1 MRRMI
6 EIHCENTG
14 EKKQWELGTSL
25 TEIAD
30 QLNIQTRYPILG
42 AMVNNELKEM
52 DYNIFKPKR
61 VRFIDITHPDGMRM
75 VVRSLCFVLHKA
87 VRDLFPNAFLTIEHS
102 VSKGFYCEIDGLPG
116 KLNRDTISR
125 LRERMKA
132 LIRNNMPFRR
142 VEMETEKAVELF
154 HEVGMEEKAQLFR
167 ERVELYTSV
176 YYLDNTI
183 GYFYGYLVPSTG
195 MLQVFD
201 LVPYYDGM
209 LLRFPRPSD
218 PTKLEDVVPQ
228 DKMFEIFQEHKQWA
242 EILNL
247 GYVCNLN
254 DCIEK
259 PNHGQ
264 EIIRIAEALQ
274 EKKVAQ
280 MADLISRERDRIR
293 IVLISGPS
301 SSGKTTFSKRLRVQ
315 LKVAGMKPIA
325 ISLDNY
331 FVDRDK
337 TPKDENGDYDFEAL
351 EALDIPLFNRN
362 LNKLLAGEKV
372 QLPRYDFQLGK
383 SLPDGQTLQ
392 ISQDH
397 VIIIEGIHGLNPRL
411 IPSIDKDLTYKVYV
425 SALTQISVDGQN
437 RIPTTDNRLIRRIV
451 RDHKYRGHSALETL
465 HRWPSVR
472 RGEEKNIFPY
482 QENADIMFN
491 SALLYELAVLKE
503 HAEPLLEAVYQN
515 QPEFAEVKRLLK
527 FLSYFKPLSSRFIP
541 PTSILREFLGGSSF
555 HYE

>member
-1 MRRMI
+1 
-6 EIHCENTG
+6 
-14 EKKQWELGTSL
+14 
-25 TEIAD
+25 
-30 QLNIQTRYPILG
+30 
-42 AMVNNELKEM
+42 VNNELKEM

-87 VRDLFPNAFLTIEHS
+87 VRDLFPDAFLTIEHS
-102 VSKGFYCEIDGLPG
+102 VSKGFYCEIDGLSG
-116 KLNRDTISR
+116 KLSRDTITR
-125 LRERMKA
+125 LRERMKV

-142 VEMETEKAVELF
+142 VEMETEKAIKLF
-154 HEVGMEEKAQLFR
+154 HEGGMEEKARLFR
-167 ERVELYTSV
+167 DRVELYTSV

-195 MLQVFD
+195 DIPSFD

-209 LLRFPRPSD
+209 LLRFPLASD

-242 EILNL
+242 EILNVS
-247 GYVCNLN
+247 YVCNLN
-254 DCIEK
+254 NCIRN

-274 EKKVAQ
+274 EKKVAR
-280 MADLISRERDRIR
+280 MADRISRERERIR

-301 SSGKTTFSKRLRVQ
+301 SSGKTTFAKRLGVQ
-315 LKVAGMKPIA
+315 LKVAEMKPVA
-325 ISLDNY
+325 ISLDDY
-331 FVDRDK
+331 FLDREK
-337 TPKDENGDYDFEAL
+337 TPKDESGEYDFEAL
-351 EALDIPLFNRN
+351 GALNIKLFNEN
-362 LNKLLAGEKV
+362 LNALLEGKEV
-372 QLPRYDFQLGK
+372 QLPRYDFHLGK
-383 SLPDGQTLQ
+383 SMPDGQTLQ
-392 ISQDH
+392 ITPNH

-411 IPSIDKDLTYKVYV
+411 IADIDNELTYKVYV

-437 RIPTTDNRLIRRIV
+437 RIPTTDNRLIRRMV
-451 RDHKYRGHSALETL
+451 RDHKYRGHDALETL
-465 HRWPSVR
+465 RRWPSVR

-491 SALLYELAVLKE
+491 SSLLYELAVLKE
-503 HAEPLLEAVYQN
+503 YAEPLLKAVYQN

-555 HYE
+555 RYE

>member
-6 EIHCENTG
+6 EIHCENIG
-14 EKKQWELGTSL
+14 EKRKWELGTSL
-25 TEIAD
+25 MEIAE
-30 QLNIQTRYPILG
+30 QLNIQTHYPILG

-102 VSKGFYCEIDGLPG
+102 VSKGFYCEIDGLSG
-116 KLNRDTISR
+116 KLSRDIITR
-125 LRERMKA
+125 LRERMKV

-142 VEMETEKAVELF
+142 MEVETEKAIKLF
-154 HEVGMEEKAQLFR
+154 HEIGMEEKARLFKD
-167 ERVELYTSV
+167 RVELYTSV
-176 YYLDNTI
+176 YYLDDTI

-195 MLQVFD
+195 DIPSFD

-209 LLRFPRPSD
+209 LLRFPCSSD
-218 PTKLEDVVPQ
+218 PTKLEAVVPQ

-242 EILNL
+242 EILNVS
-247 GYVCNLN
+247 YVCNLN
-254 DCIEK
+254 DCIK
-259 PNHGQ
+259 NPNHGQ

-274 EKKVAQ
+274 EKKVAR
-280 MADLISRERDRIR
+280 MADRISRERERIR

-301 SSGKTTFSKRLRVQ
+301 SSGKTTFAKRLGVQ
-315 LKVAGMKPIA
+315 LKVAEMKPVA
-325 ISLDNY
+325 ISLDDY
-331 FVDRDK
+331 FLDREK

-351 EALDIPLFNRN
+351 EALNVKLFNEN
-362 LNKLLAGEKV
+362 LNALLEGKEV
-372 QLPRYDFQLGK
+372 QLPRYDFHLGK
-383 SLPDGQTLQ
+383 SMQDGQTLQ
-392 ISQDH
+392 ITPNH

-411 IPSIDKDLTYKVYV
+411 IADIDSTLTYKVYV

-437 RIPTTDNRLIRRIV
+437 RIPTTDNRLIRRMV
-451 RDHKYRGHSALETL
+451 RDHKYRGHDALETL
-465 HRWPSVR
+465 RRWPSVR

-491 SALLYELAVLKE
+491 SSLLYELAVLKE
-503 HAEPLLEAVYQN
+503 HAEPLLEAVYQD

>member
-6 EIHCENTG
+6 EIHCENIK

-25 TEIAD
+25 AEIAE
-30 QLNIQTRYPILG
+30 QLKIQTRYPIIG

-87 VRDLFPNAFLTIEHS
+87 VRDLFPDAFLSIEHS
-102 VSKGFYCEIDGLPG
+102 VSRGFYCEIDGLSD
-116 KLNRDTISR
+116 KLSRDMISR
-125 LRERMKA
+125 LRERMKV
-132 LIRNNMPFRR
+132 LIKNDMPFRR
-142 VEMETEKAVELF
+142 VEMETEKAVKLF
-154 HEVGMEEKAQLFR
+154 HEAGMEEKAQLFR
-167 ERVELYTSV
+167 DRVELYTSV
-176 YYLDNTI
+176 YYMDNTI
-183 GYFYGYLVPSTG
+183 GYFYGYLVPSAGILT
-195 MLQVFD
+195 VFD
-201 LVPYYDGM
+201 LVPYYDGI
-209 LLRFPRPSD
+209 LLRFPRASD

-254 DCIEK
+254 ECIEN
-259 PNHGQ
+259 PTHGQ

-301 SSGKTTFSKRLRVQ
+301 SSGKTTFSKRLAVQ
-315 LKVAGMKPIA
+315 LKVAEMKPVA
-325 ISLDNY
+325 ISLDDY

-337 TPKDENGDYDFEAL
+337 NPKEENGDYDFETLKAL
-351 EALDIPLFNRN
+351 NVKIFNRN
-362 LNKLLAGEKV
+362 LNDLLAGKKV
-372 QLPRYDFQLGK
+372 QLPRYDFQTGK
-383 SLPDGQTLQ
+383 SISNGQTLQ
-392 ISQDH
+392 ITPKH
-397 VIIIEGIHGLNPRL
+397 VIIVEGIHGLNPGL
-411 IPSIDKDLTYKVYV
+411 IPEIDDALTYKVYV

-451 RDHKYRGHSALETL
+451 RDHKYRGHNALETL

-503 HAEPLLEAVYQN
+503 HAEPLLEVVYQN

>member
-6 EIHCENTG
+6 EIHCENIN

-25 TEIAD
+25 SEIAA
-30 QLNIQTRYPILG
+30 QLKIQTRYPILG

-52 DYNIFKPKR
+52 DYNIFKPKK

-102 VSKGFYCEIDGLPG
+102 VSKGFYCEIDGLSD
-116 KLNRDTISR
+116 KLSRDMISR
-125 LRERMKA
+125 LRERMKS
-132 LIRNNMPFRR
+132 LIQNDMPFRR

-154 HEVGMEEKAQLFR
+154 HKVGMEEKAQLFR
-167 ERVELYTSV
+167 DRVELYTSV
-176 YYLDNTI
+176 YYLNDTI

-195 MLQVFD
+195 ILPIFD

-209 LLRFPRPSD
+209 LLRFPRASD

-254 DCIEK
+254 DCIEDS
-259 PNHGQ
+259 NHGQ

-280 MADLISRERDRIR
+280 MADRISRKRDRIR

-301 SSGKTTFSKRLRVQ
+301 SSGKTTFAKRLGVQ
-315 LKVAGMKPIA
+315 LKVAEMKPVA

-351 EALDIPLFNRN
+351 EALDIKLFNRN
-362 LNKLLAGEKV
+362 LNDLLAGKKV

-383 SLPDGQTLQ
+383 SMPDGQTLQ
-392 ISQDH
+392 ISPKH
-397 VIIIEGIHGLNPRL
+397 VIIVEGIHGLNPRL
-411 IPSIDKDLTYKVYV
+411 IPDIDDVLTYKVYI

-437 RIPTTDNRLIRRIV
+437 RIPTTDNRLIRRMV

-465 HRWPSVR
+465 SRWPSVR

-555 HYE
+555 HYK

>member
-1 MRRMI
+1 MI
-6 EIHCENTG
+6 EIHCENIG

-25 TEIAD
+25 SEIAE

-42 AMVNNELKEM
+42 AMINNELKEM

-102 VSKGFYCEIDGLPG
+102 VSRGFYCEIDGLSG
-116 KLNRDTISR
+116 KLSRDTISR
-125 LRERMKA
+125 LRERMKT
-132 LIRNNMPFRR
+132 LIRQNMPFRR

-154 HEVGMEEKAQLFR
+154 HEVGMEEKARLFKD
-167 ERVELYTSV
+167 RVELYTSV

-195 MLQVFD
+195 GIPSFD

-209 LLRFPRPSD
+209 LLRFPLASD
-218 PTKLEDVVPQ
+218 PTKLEAVVPQ
-228 DKMFEIFQEHKQWA
+228 DKMFEIFQEHKKWA
-242 EILNL
+242 EILNV

-254 DCIEK
+254 DQIED
-259 PNHGQ
+259 PSNGQ

-274 EKKVAQ
+274 EKKVAR
-280 MADLISRERDRIR
+280 MADRISRERDRIR
-293 IVLISGPS
+293 LVLISGPS
-301 SSGKTTFSKRLRVQ
+301 SSGKTTFAKRLGVQ
-315 LKVAGMKPIA
+315 LKVAEMKPVA
-325 ISLDNY
+325 ISLDDY
-331 FVDRDK
+331 FLDREK

-351 EALDIPLFNRN
+351 EALHVKLFNEN
-362 LNKLLAGEKV
+362 LNDLLAGKQV
-372 QLPRYDFQLGK
+372 QLPRYDFHLGK
-383 SLPDGQTLQ
+383 SMPDGQTLQ
-392 ISQDH
+392 IRPDN
-397 VIIIEGIHGLNPRL
+397 VIIVEGIHGLNPRL
-411 IPSIDKDLTYKVYV
+411 IPDIDNELTYKVYV

-437 RIPTTDNRLIRRIV
+437 RIPTTDNRLLRRMV
-451 RDHKYRGHSALETL
+451 RDHKYRGHDALETL

-491 SALLYELAVLKE
+491 SSLLYELAVLKE

-527 FLSYFKPLSSRFIP
+527 FLSYFKPLSSRFVP
-541 PTSILREFLGGSSF
+541 PTSILREFLGGSCF

>member
-6 EIHCENTG
+6 EIHCENIG

-25 TEIAD
+25 SEIAE
-30 QLNIQTRYPILG
+30 QLKIQTDYPILG
-42 AMVNNELKEM
+42 AMINNELKEM

-102 VSKGFYCEIDGLPG
+102 VSKGFYCEIDGLSG
-116 KLNRDTISR
+116 KLSRDTISR
-125 LRERMKA
+125 LKERMKT
-132 LIRNNMPFRR
+132 LIRQNMPFRR
-142 VEMETEKAVELF
+142 VEMETLKAVKLF
-154 HEVGMEEKAQLFR
+154 HEVGMEEKARLFKD
-167 ERVELYTSV
+167 RVELYTSV

-195 MLQVFD
+195 DIPAFD

-209 LLRFPRPSD
+209 LLRFPSSSD
-218 PTKLEDVVPQ
+218 PTKLEAVVPQ
-228 DKMFEIFQEHKQWA
+228 DKMFEIFQEHKKWA
-242 EILNL
+242 EILNV

-254 DCIEK
+254 DQIAD
-259 PNHGQ
+259 PSNGQ

-274 EKKVAQ
+274 EKKVAR
-280 MADLISRERDRIR
+280 MADRISRERDRIR
-293 IVLISGPS
+293 LVLISGPS
-301 SSGKTTFSKRLRVQ
+301 SSGKTTFAKRLGVQ
-315 LKVAGMKPIA
+315 LKVAEMKPVA
-325 ISLDNY
+325 ISLDDY
-331 FVDRDK
+331 FLDREK
-337 TPKDENGDYDFEAL
+337 TPKDKNGDYDFEAL
-351 EALDIPLFNRN
+351 EALHVKLFNEN
-362 LNKLLAGEKV
+362 LNDLLAGKQV
-372 QLPRYDFQLGK
+372 QLPRYDFHVGK
-383 SLPDGQTLQ
+383 SMPDGQTLQ
-392 ISQDH
+392 ISPEN
-397 VIIIEGIHGLNPRL
+397 VIIVEGIHGLNPRL
-411 IPSIDKDLTYKVYV
+411 IPDIDNELTYKVYV

-437 RIPTTDNRLIRRIV
+437 RIPTTDNRLIRRMV
-451 RDHKYRGHSALETL
+451 RDHKYRGHDALETL
-465 HRWPSVR
+465 RRWPSVR

-491 SALLYELAVLKE
+491 SSLLYELAVLKE

-541 PTSILREFLGGSSF
+541 PTSILREFLGGSCF

>member
-1 MRRMI
+1 MRRLI

-25 TEIAD
+25 TEIAEK
-30 QLNIQTRYPILG
+30 LNIQTRFPIVG
-42 AMVNNELKEM
+42 AMVNNELKEL
-52 DYNIFKPKR
+52 DYNIVKPKR

-102 VSKGFYCEIDGLPG
+102 VSKGFYCEIEGMSG
-116 KLNRDTISR
+116 KPDRDTVSR
-125 LRERMKA
+125 LRERMRT
-132 LIRNNMPFRR
+132 LVQNNMPFRR

-154 HEVGMEEKAQLFR
+154 HMAGMEEKAQLFKD
-167 ERVELYTSV
+167 RVELYTSV
-176 YYLDNTI
+176 YYLDDTI
-183 GYFYGYLVPSTG
+183 GYFYGYLVPATG
-195 MLQVFD
+195 MLKVFD
-201 LVPYYDGM
+201 LVPYYEGM

-218 PTKLEDVVPQ
+218 PEKLEDVVPQ
-228 DKMFEIFQEHKQWA
+228 EKMFEIFQEHKQWA

-254 DCIEK
+254 AEMKKAD
-259 PNHGQ
+259 HGQ

-280 MADLISRERDRIR
+280 IADRISRERDRIR

-315 LKVAGMKPIA
+315 LKVAEMKPVA

-331 FVDRDK
+331 FVDREK

-351 EALDIPLFNRN
+351 EALDIKLFNRN
-362 LNKLLAGEKV
+362 LNDLLAGKEV
-372 QLPRYDFQLGK
+372 QLPRYDFQQGK
-383 SLPDGQTLQ
+383 SIPDGRTLRL
-392 ISQDH
+392 SDGH

-411 IPSIDKDLTYKVYV
+411 IPEIDSNLTYKVYV

-451 RDHKYRGHSALETL
+451 RDYKYRGYSALKTL
-465 HRWPSVR
+465 RRWPSVR

-503 HAEPLLEAVYQN
+503 HAEPLLKAVFQN

-555 HYE
+555 HYD

>member
-6 EIHCENTG
+6 EIHCENIK

-25 TEIAD
+25 AEIAE
-30 QLNIQTRYPILG
+30 QLKIQTEYPIIG

-61 VRFIDITHPDGMRM
+61 VQFIDITHPDGMRM

-87 VRDLFPNAFLTIEHS
+87 VRDLFPDAFLTIEHS
-102 VSKGFYCEIDGLPG
+102 VSRGFYCEIDGLSD
-116 KLNRDTISR
+116 KLTRDMVSR
-125 LRERMKA
+125 LRERMKT
-132 LIRNNMPFRR
+132 LIRNDMAFRR

-154 HEVGMEEKAQLFR
+154 HEVGMEEKARLFKD
-167 ERVELYTSV
+167 RVELYTSV
-176 YYLDNTI
+176 YYLDETI
-183 GYFYGYLVPSTG
+183 GYFYGYLVPTTG
-195 MLQVFD
+195 DIPAFD

-209 LLRFPRPSD
+209 LLRFPRSSD

-242 EILNL
+242 EILDL

-254 DCIEK
+254 DCIED

-264 EIIRIAEALQ
+264 EIIRIAEALH

-280 MADLISRERDRIR
+280 MADRISRERDRIR

-301 SSGKTTFSKRLRVQ
+301 SSGKTTFSKRLGVQ
-315 LKVAGMKPIA
+315 LKVAEMKPVA
-325 ISLDNY
+325 ISLDDY

-337 TPKDENGDYDFEAL
+337 NPKEENGDYNFETLKAL
-351 EALDIPLFNRN
+351 NIKLFNQN
-362 LNKLLAGEKV
+362 LNDLLAGKKV

-383 SLPDGQTLQ
+383 SILDGQTLQ
-392 ISQDH
+392 ASPKH
-397 VIIIEGIHGLNPRL
+397 VIIVEGIHGLNPGL
-411 IPSIDKDLTYKVYV
+411 IPDIDDALTYKVYV

-451 RDHKYRGHSALETL
+451 RDHRYRGHNALETL
-465 HRWPSVR
+465 RRWPSVR

-503 HAEPLLEAVYQN
+503 HAEPLLKAVYQN

-527 FLSYFKPLSSRFIP
+527 FLSYFKSLSSRFIP